1 MKRMVCAVMA
11 LLLTGCAAGQVQSSA
26 PVTDGQPAAT
36 PETAATAETA
46 ESAAAP
52 APTTAP
58 PQGLVPTDADVLD
71 YDDIRLIG
79 YERAF
84 QPYPETDYYTMC
96 KDGLWGLMRSDGTEV
111 LPCSAPQPLVECFI
125 EGRRWHGYQDNLPW
139 DEMLAEE
146 KRINVLLRESGDGML
161 CAAHDGGTYLEFVY
175 LTDYKVYTY
184 SGSMGPGELAA
195 PTDEDMLLYSGRVDG
210 YVPVQTGVTE
220 DEGDDNAAAM
230 AVRQTSTTTLL
241 PTTFLMPRLPPQSG
255 TASGC
260 TWARWARK

>member
-96 KDGLWGLMRSDGTEV
+96 KDGLW
-111 LPCSAPQPLVECFI
+111 
-125 EGRRWHGYQDNLPW
+125 
-139 DEMLAEE
+139 
-146 KRINVLLRESGDGML
+146 
-161 CAAHDGGTYLEFVY
+161 
-175 LTDYKVYTY
+175 
-184 SGSMGPGELAA
+184 
-195 PTDEDMLLYSGRVDG
+195 
-210 YVPVQTGVTE
+210 
-220 DEGDDNAAAM
+220 AAA
-230 AVRQTSTTTLL
+230 
-241 PTTFLMPRLPPQSG
+241 G
-255 TASGC
+255 TVIRIIYLGMRC
-260 TWARWARK
+260 

>member
-1 MKRMVCAVMA
+1 MKRIVCAVIA
-11 LLLTGCAAGQVQSSA
+11 LLLTGCAAGQVWPSV

-71 YDDIRLIG
+71 YDDIRLIA

-111 LPCSAPQPLVECFI
+111 LPCRAPEPLFECDI
-125 EGRRWHGYQDNLPW
+125 DEHHWHGYLDGLSWKEIDPL
-139 DEMLAEE
+139 E
-146 KRINVLLRESGDGML
+146 REYNARLKASGDGTL
-161 CAAHDGGTYLEFVY
+161 CDAHDGGGYLGFVD
-175 LTDYKVYTY
+175 LSK
-184 SGSMGPGELAA
+184 L
-195 PTDEDMLLYSGRVDG
+195 
-210 YVPVQTGVTE
+210 
-220 DEGDDNAAAM
+220 
-230 AVRQTSTTTLL
+230 
-241 PTTFLMPRLPPQSG
+241 
-255 TASGC
+255 
-260 TWARWARK
+260 

>member
-46 ESAAAP
+46 ESAATP
-52 APTTAP
+52 VPTTAP

-96 KDGLWGLMRSDGTEV
+96 KDGLVPRYCPAAHRS
-111 LPCSAPQPLVECFI
+111 
-125 EGRRWHGYQDNLPW
+125 RWL
-139 DEMLAEE
+139 
-146 KRINVLLRESGDGML
+146 NVLLR
-161 CAAHDGGTYLEFVY
+161 
-175 LTDYKVYTY
+175 
-184 SGSMGPGELAA
+184 
-195 PTDEDMLLYSGRVDG
+195 
-210 YVPVQTGVTE
+210 
-220 DEGDDNAAAM
+220 AAA
-230 AVRQTSTTTLL
+230 
-241 PTTFLMPRLPPQSG
+241 G
-255 TASGC
+255 TVIRIIYLGMRC
-260 TWARWARK
+260 

>member
-11 LLLTGCAAGQVQSSA
+11 LLLTGCAAGQVRSSA

-46 ESAAAP
+46 ESAATP
-52 APTTAP
+52 VPTTAP

-111 LPCSAPQPLVECFI
+111 LPCRAPQPLFECFI

-146 KRINVLLRESGDGML
+146 KRSTFCCGKRRRHALRGPRWRHLSGVCLPDG
-161 CAAHDGGTYLEFVY
+161 
-175 LTDYKVYTY
+175 YKVYT
-184 SGSMGPGELAA
+184 
-195 PTDEDMLLYSGRVDG
+195 
-210 YVPVQTGVTE
+210 
-220 DEGDDNAAAM
+220 NAAAM
-230 AVRQTSTTTLL
+230 ARENWPRRQTKTCCCTAAGWTAMCRS
-241 PTTFLMPRLPPQSG
+241 RL
-255 TASGC
+255 A
-260 TWARWARK
+260 